1 MRYSPKELWFIHA
14 FNSNSAGKHTASRW
28 RNAAGDDFPA
38 SKMAFGF
45 VGLGSR
51 LFPKAD
57 CRRADFCNRLVA
69 FEGRH
74 KAYPQSNAPRK
85 GGPGGS
91 ILCVLVFPLRAAYHC
106 HHSAVAQLGVNV
118 NSIIAAVGAAAVT
131 VGLALK
137 DSMSNI
143 ASGVLIIITKPFKA
157 GDFLEFEG
165 LQGTVTKIEIM
176 NTFLNTVDNK
186 EVIIPNSRLTANNVT
201 NFTSHDMRRL
211 DLSYSVGYGDDI
223 VAAKQ
228 LLQGLVSEHP
238 LVLKEPEP
246 VVGIADHKD
255 SSISIDCKLWCH
267 KDDYWPLYY
276 EMQEKVKLMFDEHGI
291 HIPFNQLVVHMEP
304 DEVRKQP

>member
-1 MRYSPKELWFIHA
+1 MLR
-14 FNSNSAGKHTASRW
+14 G
-28 RNAAGDDFPA
+28 
-38 SKMAFGF
+38 
-45 VGLGSR
+45 
-51 LFPKAD
+51 KAD
-57 CRRADFCNRLVA
+57 QAAISFVCSF
-69 FEGRH
+69 
-74 KAYPQSNAPRK
+74 S
-85 GGPGGS
+85 
-91 ILCVLVFPLRAAYHC
+91 LCALRIIVII
-106 HHSAVAQLGVNV
+106 SAVAQLGVNV

-246 VVGIADHKD
+246 VGRHCRPQGQQYFHRLQAMV
-255 SSISIDCKLWCH
+255 
-267 KDDYWPLYY
+267 P
-276 EMQEKVKLMFDEHGI
+276 
-291 HIPFNQLVVHMEP
+291 
-304 DEVRKQP
+304 